1 MALLIERNVDV
12 LGDISL
18 SQLYVRLTVQ
28 HGPDGV
34 TVINNNYVY
43 SSKNAY
49 IESVDN
55 RFNVEAI
62 SPQEVFSYNRE
73 TDGADVLGLAHY
85 NLKALL
91 TTDIMREI
99 PVLDPS
105 TGEPTYDPSTGE
117 PIMEEVVEIPKWAD
131 DSSVFI
137 VDISINI

>member
-34 TVINNNYVY
+34 AVINNNYVY

-73 TDGADVLGLAHY
+73 TDGADV
-85 NLKALL
+85 
-91 TTDIMREI
+91 
-99 PVLDPS
+99 
-105 TGEPTYDPSTGE
+105 
-117 PIMEEVVEIPKWAD
+117 
-131 DSSVFI
+131 
-137 VDISINI
+137 